1 MYHNS
6 YGIYGEIESAKC
18 FDCADKSGMPHRNF
32 DYVVI
37 DDFCLK
43 IFGIID
49 VPMYLYMGV
58 ILKT

>member
-1 MYHNS
+1 MYLNS
-6 YGIYGEIESAKC
+6 YEIYGGIEWVKC

-43 IFGIID
+43 IFGILD
-49 VPMYLYMGV
+49 VPTY
-58 ILKT
+58 